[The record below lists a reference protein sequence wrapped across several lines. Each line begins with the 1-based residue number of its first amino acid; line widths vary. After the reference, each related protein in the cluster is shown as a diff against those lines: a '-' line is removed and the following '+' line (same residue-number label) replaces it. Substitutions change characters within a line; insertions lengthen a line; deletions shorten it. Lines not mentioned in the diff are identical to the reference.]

1 MSKKS
6 KSNKRNAR
14 LTVAPSPANQKQCIK
29 SEMSDDKEKLL
40 QVASMPGRKGY
51 AEKCKTS
58 GIFIRVCAHIRKF
71 RTENPDSSFMDL
83 YKELHSAY
91 PFVFDKDPKDMYG
104 NNFQKVIEA
113 EPKWCNAYYCNKTQL
128 IELAR
133 QRVYEVLEKDEI
145 EDAIAIRAFDTVMK
159 YEIAESNAEVDDD
172 SNDITFGFKR

>member
-58 GIFIRVCAHIRKF
+58 GIFVRVCAHIRKF
-71 RTENPDSSFMDL
+71 RTDNPDSSFMDL

-91 PFVFDKDPKDMYG
+91 PFVFEKDPKDMYG

-159 YEIAESNAEVDDD
+159 YEIAESNDEVVDD
-172 SNDITFGFKR
+172 NNNITFGFKR